1 MEFKSQ
7 VCTNIDQSERLV
19 SLGLKHETADMMLVR
34 DFCYLTN
41 EPYRVTNWFPQ
52 IISVHDNFQEF
63 VDSMTTT
70 IKGISK
76 QFVNDGYKPAWSL
89 DRLLELTSSNS
100 IHNFTEVN
108 RYDEVIALIQSYIH
122 LGFINE
128 EYLNMDIVKERE
140 NKNVELLV
148 KQV

>member
-7 VCTNIDQSERLV
+7 VCTTVEQSERLV
-19 SLGLKHETADMMLVR
+19 SLGLKKETADMMLVR
-34 DFCYLTN
+34 DFVYLTN

-52 IISVHDNFQEF
+52 IISAHDNFQEF

-70 IKGISK
+70 LKGISK

-89 DRLLELTSSNS
+89 DRLLELTNSNS
-100 IHNFTEVN
+100 IYNFTRVN

-128 EYLNMDIVKERE
+128 EYLNMDIVKTRE
-140 NKNVELLV
+140 DKNIELLT
-148 KQV
+148 K